1 MLMNRVTL
9 DFRREAAPMP
19 WVGWLLLA
27 LSVAFA
33 TDLAVSYRTQR
44 IQLAGNEAQLARASN
59 AEDAAKRVPTLARP
73 VSTEEIALAREASR
87 RLALP
92 WEALFHALEKATDR
106 SVALLAIEPDAATR
120 TVRITGECRDY
131 PAALAYVAA
140 LGRDRD
146 LSGVHLLKHE
156 TRQEDPQ
163 HPLVFTLSASWSR
176 TP

>member
-1 MLMNRVTL
+1 MNRVAL
-9 DFRREAAPMP
+9 DFRRVADPLP
-19 WVGWLLLA
+19 WGGWLLLA
-27 LSVAFA
+27 LSLAFA
-33 TDLAVSYRTQR
+33 ADLATTYRTQR
-44 IQLAGNEAQLARASN
+44 SQLARSEAQLARASS
-59 AEDAAKRVPTLARP
+59 AGDAAKRVPALARP
-73 VSTEEIALAREASR
+73 ISTEEMALARQAAR

-92 WEALFHALEKATDR
+92 WETLFHALEQATDR

-131 PAALAYVAA
+131 AAVLAYVAA

-163 HPLVFTLSASWSR
+163 HPLVFTLSASWGP